1 MSDSSNQNESVR
13 VTHRKSSALA
23 TINDGAATVDKDG
36 NVSNWELAE
45 QMLAG
50 VDELEWQQTA
60 AKTLIGM
67 GRTPAQAYFTSG
79 LTSDGKAL
87 REA

>member
-1 MSDSSNQNESVR
+1 MTNAADFKKNP
-13 VTHRKSSALA
+13 T
-23 TINDGAATVDKDG
+23 DGAATVDKDG